1 MNISSTVYQLMERW
15 AVFSVRRE
23 CSGLGYAESS
33 LNRMIAV
40 NAAAFAGEPDDLAD
54 SDLLLVEAVMARLNP
69 LVASAIRAKYLWTS
83 TDDQRARRLGIS
95 RATLHRRVHDGL
107 IRVQEAVMLGFV
119 DFDERG
125 HTKYA

>member
-23 CSGLGYAESS
+23 SSGLGYAESS
-33 LNRMIAV
+33 LNRMVAV
-40 NAAAFAGEPDDLAD
+40 NASAFGGEPEDIADD
-54 SDLLLVEAVMARLNP
+54 DLLLVEEVMSRLNP
-69 LVASAIRAKYLWTS
+69 LVATAVRAKYLWTS

-119 DFDERG
+119 DFDERA
-125 HTKYA
+125 HIKCA